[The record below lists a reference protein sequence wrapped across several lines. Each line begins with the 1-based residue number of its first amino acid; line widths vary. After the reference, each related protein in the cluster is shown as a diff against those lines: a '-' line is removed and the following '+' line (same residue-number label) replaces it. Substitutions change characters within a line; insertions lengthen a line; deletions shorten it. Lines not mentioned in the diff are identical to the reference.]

1 MKYLTASDLV
11 SYERSQHDGADVQ
24 AGLAI
29 GSHTVQKPI
38 ARSGLDFGDSS
49 SGANG
54 ENGNSQNENFQH
66 FQQRWF
72 NFVQHLHNKI
82 KQN

>member
-38 ARSGLDFGDSS
+38 AGSGLDFGDSS
-49 SGANG
+49 SGATTG
-54 ENGNSQNENFQH
+54 ENGNSQNEIFQH
-66 FQQRWF
+66 FSKCFFRF
-72 NFVQHLHNKI
+72 LLLRFKI
-82 KQN
+82 